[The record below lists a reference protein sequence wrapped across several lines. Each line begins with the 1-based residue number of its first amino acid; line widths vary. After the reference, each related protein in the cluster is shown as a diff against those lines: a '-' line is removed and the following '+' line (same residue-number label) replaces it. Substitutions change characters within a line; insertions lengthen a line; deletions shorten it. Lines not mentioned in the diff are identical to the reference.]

1 MNKTKGLLAIKSSGI
16 AFLLFCIVGLVFAA
30 ESVEQLRGKEISEI
44 KIAGNVSIKSEMI
57 LTKVRSRQG
66 LTFSPE
72 VLNEDIERIA
82 SLDGVEYAYYNTQ
95 LQDDKVILT
104 FAVYE
109 KNLAREI
116 NLSGNM
122 KIKDR
127 VLLKQLDFVKGDYLD
142 KFIAQTNVDKL
153 KDYYKKKGY
162 TFAEV
167 ILDSNQL
174 EVGKVN
180 YTIKEGPR
188 CKVKNVSYDGNIVII
203 DKEITRGLKTT
214 TRKWFFWPNYYN
226 VKTAEEDKI
235 KIEKA
240 YHQKGFINVKV
251 DIVEK
256 FYDDNA
262 ASDITFNITEGH
274 VFTVDDIQ
282 IVGNTVLDYGTLT
295 QKTKLIRG
303 WVYNEEKA
311 KYDSEKILAEYK
323 QRGYV
328 DAKVAMN
335 RDFVGQDKV
344 KVVFATEEGKQFRI
358 GKINVAGNSQ
368 THDKVVR
375 RVLDEYDFQPGE
387 WYNADI
393 AKGDGTGSLEK
404 NVRRETYA
412 ESVLITPVVEANDVN
427 DKPAVAV
434 DANDIIG
441 KQMADANDNINKK
454 DVLVSLAEGQTGMI
468 LFGAGVGSNDGVVGQ
483 IIYEQRNL
491 DISDTPESLSDFL
504 AGKGFK
510 GAGQKLRIALEP
522 GTEYS
527 RYSIS
532 FTEPYL
538 YNKPIQLDTVLSSY
552 TRDREAYEEERLKGY
567 VSFQKRFHNGWYR
580 GVGFRAENVNVGSVD
595 WDAPMEIKDYKGSN
609 AVFGIKLFTG
619 KSTVDDKY
627 NPTKGYIFDCDVEQ
641 VTGVETFQSTSVT
654 NRWYKTVY
662 EDLAERKT
670 VLATKVN
677 AATIIGDAP
686 PFEKYYAGGTG
697 SIRGFEYR
705 GVSTRGLST
714 APDSTERKD
723 PIGSDWII
731 TGGSELAVP
740 LGQGEMVS
748 ALFFGDAGLID
759 SGNVRSAVGIGIQIM
774 IPQWFGPV
782 PMRFE
787 LAAPV
792 TKEDEDDTQ
801 VFSFSIGRLF

>member
-1 MNKTKGLLAIKSSGI
+1 MKKANGLSVIKSSGI
-16 AFLLFCIVGLVFAA
+16 VFLLFCIVGLVLAA
-30 ESVEQLRGKEISEI
+30 ESVEQLRGKEISQI
-44 KIAGNVSIKSEMI
+44 KVAGNVSIKSEMI
-57 LTKVRSRQG
+57 LTKVRSREG
-66 LTFSPE
+66 LAFSPE
-72 VLNEDIERIA
+72 VVNEDIERVA

-95 LQDDKVILT
+95 LQDDKIILT

-142 KFIAQTNVDKL
+142 KFIAQTNIDKL

-167 ILDSNQL
+167 SLDPNQL
-174 EVGKVN
+174 EAGKVN
-180 YTIKEGPR
+180 YTIIEGPR
-188 CKVKNVSYDGNIVII
+188 CKVKKVDYDGNIVIV
-203 DKEITRGLKTT
+203 DKEIKRGLKTT
-214 TRKWFFWPNYYN
+214 TKKWFFWPNYYN

-240 YHQKGFINVKV
+240 YHEKGFINVKV
-251 DIVEK
+251 DVVEK
-256 FYDDNA
+256 YYNDNA
-262 ASDITFNITEGH
+262 ASEITFKITEGQ
-274 VFTVDDIQ
+274 VFTVDDIL
-282 IVGNTVLDYGTLT
+282 ITGNNALGFETLT
-295 QKTKLIRG
+295 QKTKLVKG
-303 WVYNEEKA
+303 WVYSEEKA
-311 KYDSEKILAEYK
+311 KYDSEKILAAYK
-323 QRGYV
+323 ERGYV

-344 KVVFATEEGKQFRI
+344 KVVFDAEEGKQFRI

-412 ESVLITPVVEANDVN
+412 ESVLITPVVDANDANDVN
-427 DKPAVAV
+427 GTGDKLA
-434 DANDIIG
+434 
-441 KQMADANDNINKK
+441 ADANDSIYKK

-491 DISDTPESLSDFL
+491 DISDTPDSLSDFL
-504 AGKGFK
+504 AGKGYR

-538 YNKPIQLDTVLSSY
+538 YDKPIQLDTVLSSY
-552 TRDREAYEEERLKGY
+552 TRERESYEEDRLKGY

-580 GVGFRAENVNVGSVD
+580 GIGFRAENVDVGDID

-609 AVFGIKLFTG
+609 SVLGIKLFTG

-627 NPTKGYIFDCDVEQ
+627 NPTKGYIFDCDIEQ
-641 VTGVETFQSTSVT
+641 VTGVETFQVGSAS
-654 NRWYKTVY
+654 NRWYNTVY

-670 VLATKVN
+670 VLATRVS
-677 AATIIGDAP
+677 AASIIGDAP
-686 PFEKYYAGGTG
+686 PFEKFYGGGTG

-714 APDSTERKD
+714 APGSTRRKD
-723 PIGSDWII
+723 PIGSDWIM

-759 SGNVRSAVGIGIQIM
+759 SGSVRSAVGIGIQIM

-801 VFSFSIGRLF
+801 VFSFSVGRLF